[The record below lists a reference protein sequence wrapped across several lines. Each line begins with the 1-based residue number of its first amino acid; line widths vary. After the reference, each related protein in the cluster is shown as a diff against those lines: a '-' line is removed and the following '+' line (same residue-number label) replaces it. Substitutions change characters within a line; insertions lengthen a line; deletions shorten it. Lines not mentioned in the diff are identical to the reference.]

1 MYWQKIVP
9 PHESSVCRNWRIKSS
24 KHNRFRFYKRLS
36 PVRAVSIL
44 DDPHDYVETCT
55 YTTVIYGCIH
65 WAYPWVTQIEPPY
78 QRCSHIHV
86 DMIVSVARAPWA
98 IETFRMMSRKRL
110 YLRPKM
116 IPNCKQVFPAFHLPL
131 YFPILMPLVNCLN
144 YTKGSQK

>member
-1 MYWQKIVP
+1 MHWQKIVP

-36 PVRAVSIL
+36 PVRVVSIL

-86 DMIVSVARAPWA
+86 DMIVSVARDLGDRDVQDDVEEAA
-98 IETFRMMSRKRL
+98 LFET
-110 YLRPKM
+110 KM
-116 IPNCKQVFPAFHLPL
+116 IPNCKQVFPAFHLSL